1 MTKTKKQKPIT
12 HDLFGIDECVICDGE
27 GKKTYD
33 VYNLNDWSKVAYTKT
48 EDCDNC
54 NGTGIEG

>member
-1 MTKTKKQKPIT
+1 MSKTKKQKPIT
-12 HDLFGIDECVICDGE
+12 HDLFGIDECVVCDGE

-33 VYNLNDWSKVAYTKT
+33 VYDWELNTYTKT